1 MSGQGS
7 SGMVGS
13 SWDRGGDSRLITALA
28 RAGQS
33 WSRRLKGNKRTGA
46 AGPIPFFQPLDPT
59 MAKFTKTLSTLNT
72 QQLCL
77 RLGSFL
83 CDTEFGASSSS
94 KMLQSSRHTY
104 TTVTQG
110 RSRASHGRNVDRWR
124 RFLTRSRASSP
135 RARYLSRRPTCQI
148 RTARA
153 ATHCATSRSL
163 MPPLFSESLHL
174 VHNFE
179 PVTAA
184 HCIGLSRMPCH
195 LPAEPIIPLCRRSTV
210 AGIVG
215 LVETARIL
223 LLRNN
228 VVVV

>member
-1 MSGQGS
+1 MSKCQNQP
-7 SGMVGS
+7 
-13 SWDRGGDSRLITALA
+13 RPSRLPYTIPLSCSPVLRSTAHERDVLA
-28 RAGQS
+28 ILIPSALLVAEAQRKQENG
-33 WSRRLKGNKRTGA
+33 SRWTHSGTRLSL
-46 AGPIPFFQPLDPT
+46 FL
-59 MAKFTKTLSTLNT
+59 AKHPCCRSASVFVAV
-72 QQLCL
+72 
-77 RLGSFL
+77 
-83 CDTEFGASSSS
+83 GASSSS

-135 RARYLSRRPTCQI
+135 RAQYLSRRPTCQI
-148 RTARA
+148 RTTRA

-215 LVETARIL
+215 LVETARIR